1 MNDEQ
6 KKRSEAAKILGR
18 LGGLSRARRLTKEQ
32 LSGIGKYGAQV
43 KYGKKKD
50 LSLV

>member
-1 MNDEQ
+1 MTEQ
-6 KKRSEAAKILGR
+6 EKIRSDAAKIMGSR
-18 LGGLSRARRLTKEQ
+18 GGTMRNKRLTKEQ

-43 KYGKKKD
+43 RWGKKKD